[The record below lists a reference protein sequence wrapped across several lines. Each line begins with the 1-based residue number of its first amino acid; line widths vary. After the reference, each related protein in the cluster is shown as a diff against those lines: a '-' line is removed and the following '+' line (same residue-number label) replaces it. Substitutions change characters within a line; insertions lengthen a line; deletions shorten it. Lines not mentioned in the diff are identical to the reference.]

1 MKNMLQPDS
10 VQLGLRSIA
19 DARQTPL
26 LSIMCGK
33 SGINWRTVD
42 SMYNSLHGIE
52 LAKLD
57 LLIQANDS
65 DYDVISQTL
74 EILKKS
80 VDELHVIIPAP
91 LVRLSGL
98 IALSSSS
105 ITLGTFG
112 SITPITPGY
121 DPNTPENSEKT
132 ISHFSV
138 NGFNVVNKLQF
149 DAIETLQCRIIDAS
163 GDNVSVK
170 DAWDIA
176 ASFVS
181 ETSEVIDEKTANN
194 YDSVNA
200 TIDAVKR
207 ALDIGNCVSG
217 ENDEIAKKLVTGFSN
232 PNQFIRFDE
241 LKAMGFNVNRADE
254 DLDFTLYELSAQ
266 PDSIQ
271 SPDVRFISMDDKN

>member
-1 MKNMLQPDS
+1 MKEMLLPD
-10 VQLGLRSIA
+10 VVNQNLQSIA

-121 DPNTPENSEKT
+121 DPNTPENSEKA

-181 ETSEVIDEKTANN
+181 ETSYENIDEKTANN

-266 PDSIQ
+266 PDSTKWADLFKWVI
-271 SPDVRFISMDDKN
+271 